1 MRLLTTIAF
10 LLSLTS
16 CTTQARYSEEVMYD
30 IASILKDVTQAV
42 DGEVKFGDIT
52 GLTSKEVIEKATS
65 SNSNK
70 LTNLPELAQEANIA
84 DYRIIL
90 ELQKDNA
97 VMMICDGNIALMEDV
112 GCNAAFD
119 KIYWNAPRPNS
130 CKITLDAAEICS
142 N

>member
-52 GLTSKEVIEKATS
+52 GLTSEEVIEKATS

-84 DYRIIL
+84 DYRIL
-90 ELQKDNA
+90 L
-97 VMMICDGNIALMEDV
+97 
-112 GCNAAFD
+112 
-119 KIYWNAPRPNS
+119 
-130 CKITLDAAEICS
+130 
-142 N
+142 